1 VTGLL
6 GTLGKLTGSAQNCL
20 PAAAPVS
27 ARSRRRTLRIM
38 SLMQISRVPAEEFAA
53 AVPDLADVLVDAV
66 GFVLPFA
73 ADAARR
79 WWATVESGVADGRT
93 LLWVA
98 RDEVGVV
105 GTVQLKLELVYSNG
119 RHRAEVSKLLVH
131 RRGRGLGVG
140 RALLAAAERGAV
152 DSGCTLR
159 SGARSTV
166 AARCW
171 CWTRRLV
178 VRRSICI
185 AVPVS
190 PSWV

>member
-1 VTGLL
+1 
-6 GTLGKLTGSAQNCL
+6 
-20 PAAAPVS
+20 
-27 ARSRRRTLRIM
+27 M

-53 AVPDLADVLVDAV
+53 AVPGLADVLVDAVEGGASV

-140 RALLAAAERGAV
+140 RALLATAERGAV
-152 DSGCTLR
+152 DSGCTLLVLDTETGSPAEYLYR
-159 SGARSTV
+159 SAGFTELGVMPEHSADPWGVLKPTTYFYKLLTSE
-166 AARCW
+166 
-171 CWTRRLV
+171 
-178 VRRSICI
+178 
-185 AVPVS
+185 
-190 PSWV
+190 